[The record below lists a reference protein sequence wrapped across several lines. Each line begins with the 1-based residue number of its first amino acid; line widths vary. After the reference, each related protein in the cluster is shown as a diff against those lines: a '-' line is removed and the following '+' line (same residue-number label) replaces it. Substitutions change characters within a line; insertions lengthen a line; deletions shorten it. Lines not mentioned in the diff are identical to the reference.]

1 MDKLSRYALQGSS
14 NKTNWALLALLFI
27 MPLRNI
33 QVQYLPNL
41 GGGLNVLNIL
51 FFIAFIHSHMNG
63 IKYEH
68 KLGINSVL
76 IWYILS
82 SIFALVVG
90 YVFLGDNASG
100 NWNSMKD
107 QLIPIILVFVIQRSA
122 VDMVQWRRIL
132 IACLLPLPYC
142 FKVVWAQYKS
152 VAQWH
157 YSDDL
162 RVSGTFIDLGAN
174 EMAAYSVTLALVSLG
189 CIITCWNE
197 KKYRNVFLMF
207 FIFSG
212 LCVLYSYSRGAYV
225 AFILGAM
232 VILMRYKNTA
242 KLILPTLVILAI
254 CIVNLPPSI
263 SERFSSIDAE
273 EGERDASAESRFV
286 FWEIAFNNFLK
297 RPVAGY
303 GYHTVTDPSINPY
316 EMDTHNYYVKVL
328 VERGILGSIMF
339 IILLKSL
346 WSITKRNLD
355 WRDDDNIVNGL
366 VLGMGGAII
375 AMMLG
380 NMFGDRF
387 SHYAMITSFWA
398 FIGLIS
404 VIELMRLEK
413 KEVKDDL

>member
-1 MDKLSRYALQGSS
+1 MLDAAKYSLKGGG
-14 NKTNWALLALLFI
+14 KTNWALLALLFI

-63 IKYEH
+63 KKYEH

-76 IWYILS
+76 VWYILS
-82 SIFALVVG
+82 SIVALVVG

-122 VDMVQWRRIL
+122 VDMVQWRRIC

-142 FKVVWAQYKS
+142 FKVVWTQYKS

-162 RVSGTFIDLGAN
+162 RVSGTFMDLGAN

-189 CIITCWNE
+189 CIIACWSE
-197 KKYRNVFLMF
+197 KKYRNAFLMF
-207 FIFSG
+207 FMFSG

-225 AFILGAM
+225 AFILGAV
-232 VILMRYKNTA
+232 VIFMRYKNTA

-297 RPVAGY
+297 RPVVGY
-303 GYHTVTDPSINPY
+303 GYHTVRDPSINPY

-328 VERGILGSIMF
+328 VERGVLGSIMF

-355 WRDDDNIVNGL
+355 WRDEDNVVNGV
-366 VLGMGGAII
+366 VLGMGGAIV

-404 VIELMRLEK
+404 VVELMRLEK